1 MALRPPFA
9 VLLLIFVTLGIY
21 YPTIFAGANSLDDLQ
36 MINAYINIDNIDLKS
51 FFLPGSSGYYYR
63 PILGLSFLIDRF
75 AWGMHESIM
84 HLENILFH
92 TINTLLVYFIAVKAA
107 RTYAIDSILLPF
119 CAALLFALHPIN
131 TESVNWISGRTDL
144 LVGIFLL
151 FSILLLLNARQ
162 NENLTLTAAASVS
175 FLFACFAKEVAV
187 CALPGLLAIIV
198 FHNQDESLLTS
209 LRKKWG
215 CAAMLIATA
224 AIYFLFR
231 IAALSRGDTG
241 MKAVTAAVN
250 EPAFQLFDTIR
261 VVLKVSGFYLKKLF
275 IPWPLNFAIVRI
287 SDYYVIGGL
296 LLVFLVIYMLYKRD
310 MISAFL
316 LSSVCVTAP
325 ALLIALARMAW
336 TPLAERYLYASSATF
351 AIAMSLSV
359 YRYLHLKKLI
369 DSKMMHLVV
378 VLLFSLCAYTTVN
391 RNIVWQSNLTLFKDT
406 LNKSPDFYLAKNELA
421 YALQQLGREKESRE
435 IILSIDAPEK
445 SKRGKKLVDSNRAII
460 MAAEGDLIGAKKLLL
475 RNIEDSG
482 VLFPRIAEHLIT
494 VDTTL
499 LNKERDKQKR
509 RALEEEIIEL
519 LLKTREQTGNPFYF
533 YRIAQTY
540 LNFGNKKEAQHYFN
554 EAYLR
559 SPDNAYYKQAAKKLA
574 ETLNK

>member
-1 MALRPPFA
+1 MALRSPFA

-36 MINAYINIDNIDLKS
+36 MINAYINVDNIDLKS

-75 AWGMHESIM
+75 AWGMNESIM

-107 RTYAIDSILLPF
+107 RTYSIDSVLLPF
-119 CAALLFALHPIN
+119 CASLLFALHPIN

-151 FSILLLLNARQ
+151 FSILLLLHARQ
-162 NENLTLTAAASVS
+162 NEDLPLTAAASVS

-187 CALPGLLAIIV
+187 CALPGLLAICV
-198 FHNQDESLLTS
+198 FHNQHESLLTS
-209 LRKKWG
+209 LRRKWV
-215 CAAMLIATA
+215 CASSLIATA
-224 AIYFLFR
+224 VIYFLFR
-231 IAALSRGDTG
+231 VSALSRGDTG

-250 EPAFQLFDTIR
+250 EPAFQFFDTLR

-275 IPWPLNFAIVRI
+275 IPWPLNFAIVKI
-287 SDYYVIGGL
+287 SDYYVVAGL
-296 LLVFLVIYMLYKRD
+296 LLVFLVVYMLYKRD
-310 MISAFL
+310 MIAALL

-336 TPLAERYLYASSATF
+336 TPLAERYLYVSSATF
-351 AIAMSLSV
+351 TIAMSLSV
-359 YRYLHLKKLI
+359 YKYLSLKKLI
-369 DSKMMHLVV
+369 DSKMMPFTV
-378 VLLFSLCAYTTVN
+378 VLLLSLCAYTTVN
-391 RNIVWQSNLTLFKDT
+391 RNIVWQNNLTLFEDT
-406 LNKSPDFYLAKNELA
+406 LKKSPDFYLAKNELA
-421 YALQQLGREKESRE
+421 YALQQLGKEKESRD
-435 IILSIDAPEK
+435 IILSIEAPEK
-445 SKRGKKLVDSNRAII
+445 SKRGKKLVDSNRATI

-499 LNKERDKQKR
+499 LNKERDKLKR
-509 RALEEEIIEL
+509 RALEEEIIDL
-519 LLKTREQTGNPFYF
+519 LLKIREQTGNPFYY

-540 LNFGNKKEAQHYFN
+540 LNFGNRKEAQRYFN

-574 ETLNK
+574 ETLK

>member
-1 MALRPPFA
+1 MALRSPFA

-36 MINAYINIDNIDLKS
+36 MINAYINVDNIDLKS
-51 FFLPGSSGYYYR
+51 FFLPGSSAYYYR

-75 AWGMHESIM
+75 AWGMNESIM

-107 RTYAIDSILLPF
+107 RTYSIDSVLLPF

-151 FSILLLLNARQ
+151 FSILLLLHARQ
-162 NENLTLTAAASVS
+162 NENLPLTAAASVS

-198 FHNQDESLLTS
+198 FHNQHELLLTS
-209 LRKKWG
+209 LRKKWV
-215 CAAMLIATA
+215 CASSLIATA
-224 AIYFLFR
+224 VIYFLFR
-231 IAALSRGDTG
+231 VSALSRGDTG

-250 EPAFQLFDTIR
+250 EPAFQFFDTLR

-275 IPWPLNFAIVRI
+275 IPWPLNFAIVKI
-287 SDYYVIGGL
+287 SDYYVVAGL

-310 MISAFL
+310 MIAALL

-336 TPLAERYLYASSATF
+336 TPLAERYLYVPSATF
-351 AIAMSLSV
+351 TIAMSLSV
-359 YRYLHLKKLI
+359 YKYLHLKKLI
-369 DSKMMHLVV
+369 DNKIILFAV
-378 VLLFSLCAYTTVN
+378 VLLLSLCAYTTVN
-391 RNIVWQSNLTLFKDT
+391 RNIVWQNNLTLFEDT
-406 LNKSPDFYLAKNELA
+406 LKKSPDFYLAKNELA
-421 YALQQLGREKESRE
+421 HALQQLGKEKESRD
-435 IILSIDAPEK
+435 IILSIEAPEK
-445 SKRGKKLVDSNRAII
+445 SKRGKKLVDSNRATI

-499 LNKERDKQKR
+499 LNKERDKLKR
-509 RALEEEIIEL
+509 RALEEEIIDL
-519 LLKTREQTGNPFYF
+519 LLKTREQTGNPFYY

-540 LNFGNKKEAQHYFN
+540 LNFGNRKGAQHYFN

-574 ETLNK
+574 ETLK